1 MKVLIWL
8 VEGTWEGCVA
18 AARALLPA
26 DAEVTLVYV
35 ADAEVPEAADG
46 AMAGLLGRGRPG
58 RDPGR
63 RIAALSQTAAAQLQE
78 AGSAKFL
85 DGVFEGMSTAFN
97 ASKAGGQQ
105 ATVQYEITAPD
116 GTHPYTMRI
125 ADGRCEVERGAAE
138 SPRVTI
144 RAALPDFLRLITGKA
159 NGVQLFMTGKL
170 KVSGDL
176 FFAQTFQGWFDRPS

>member
-35 ADAEVPEAADG
+35 ADAEVPEAAGG

-63 RIAALSQTAAAQLQE
+63 RIAALSQTAAAQLLE
-78 AGSAKFL
+78 AA
-85 DGVFEGMSTAFN
+85 
-97 ASKAGGQQ
+97 AG
-105 ATVQYEITAPD
+105 
-116 GTHPYTMRI
+116 RL
-125 ADGRCEVERGAAE
+125 GRPARRVLRAGRVEREVVKQAAGADLLVAARDGDRSRLGPRSLPGAAGMAR
-138 SPRVTI
+138 P
-144 RAALPDFLRLITGKA
+144 G
-159 NGVQLFMTGKL
+159 
-170 KVSGDL
+170 
-176 FFAQTFQGWFDRPS
+176 AQTRLHAASTRTRTSPSSSARAIISTSRARIGRYSW